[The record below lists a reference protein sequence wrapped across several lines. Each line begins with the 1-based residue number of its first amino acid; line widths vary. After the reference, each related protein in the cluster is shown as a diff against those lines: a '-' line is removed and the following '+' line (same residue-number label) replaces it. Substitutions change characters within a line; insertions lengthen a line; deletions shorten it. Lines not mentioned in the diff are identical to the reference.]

1 MGDKVMMTELQKMN
15 TILASLLGV
24 MQDIRGDQQQSA
36 IDILRSCHNQED
48 KLRSIHEVLQEISK
62 NTAGCLDA
70 AKQATEKET
79 GEGTHLRRGFHA
91 E

>member
-1 MGDKVMMTELQKMN
+1 MGDKVTELQKVN
-15 TILASLLGV
+15 AILASLLGV